1 MLTASLNLAHMATP
15 TNPADNVDRANV
27 NTSTSTPPPAGL
39 RFVIIIVSLV
49 VATIVIY
56 SALKSTGIIGS
67 AQTAIKTQQK
77 NNGDLAKQMLPPK
90 LDIELSPPTASA
102 SLGNVCGDGR
112 RLPPGVACA
121 PELKTVPAPLPIND
135 SAPQSILG
143 TPPTF
148 TQAPKS
154 ANTGEPP
161 IDEATLLA
169 KRRRD
174 GSISFSANPLSGADV
189 LDRSTPE
196 RATTPTTTGNTD
208 RTVRIAPAQPSSA
221 LDVALSPT
229 TRPSVSARVLANP
242 TLTLAKGSIPNCT
255 LNTAIRTGQPGFA
268 KCTLA
273 FDVYSMDGR
282 VVLMEKG
289 TVIDGEYQTGISAG
303 QTTIFVLWNEARTP
317 NFVTVNLASPATDG
331 LGRAGIP
338 AYVDN
343 KFVDRFAGA
352 IFFSLFED
360 VATAATQRG
369 SGTSQGGNV
378 NLYNSTQTSSKALV
392 EEMLKQGSTAKRE
405 AYKNQGEAVNI
416 YIARD
421 IDFSTVYRLEPRG
434 DTASRLGNVR

>member
-1 MLTASLNLAHMATP
+1 MLTGSLNLAHIP
-15 TNPADNVDRANV
+15 THTTPADNLDRANV
-27 NTSTSTPPPAGL
+27 STSTSTPPPAGL

-49 VATIVIY
+49 VAGIVIY

-67 AQTAIKTQQK
+67 AQTAIKAPQK
-77 NNGDLAKQMLPPK
+77 NNADLDKQTLPPK
-90 LDIELSPPTASA
+90 LDITLSPPTASA

-112 RLPPGVACA
+112 RLPPGVQC
-121 PELKTVPAPLPIND
+121 PPDLKAVPAPLPFND
-135 SAPQSILG
+135 SGPQSILG
-143 TPPTF
+143 TPPPLAP
-148 TQAPKS
+148 APKS
-154 ANTGEPP
+154 ANAGEPL
-161 IDEATLLA
+161 DDAGALA
-169 KRRRD
+169 KRRRE
-174 GSISFSANPLSGADV
+174 GSISFSLNPLAGQDV
-189 LDRSTPE
+189 LDRSTPD
-196 RATTPTTTGNTD
+196 RAPTPAITDNTG
-208 RTVRIAPAQPSSA
+208 RTARIAPVGPPTSA
-221 LDVALSPT
+221 LDAALSPT
-229 TRPSVSARVLANP
+229 TTPSVSARVVANP

-360 VATAATQRG
+360 VATAATQR
-369 SGTSQGGNV
+369 SSSNSQGGNV

-421 IDFSTVYRLEPRG
+421 VDFSTVYRLEPRG